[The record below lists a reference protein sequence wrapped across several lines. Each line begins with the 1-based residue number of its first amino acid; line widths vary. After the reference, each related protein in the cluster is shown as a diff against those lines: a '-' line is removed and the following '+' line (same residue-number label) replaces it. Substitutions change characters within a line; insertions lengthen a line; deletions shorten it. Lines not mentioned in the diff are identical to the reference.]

1 MKKFYFLVLI
11 LLTFSAFA
19 QNYGYTVY
27 NTSNSGIASNYVGDI
42 KIDANGLLWIS
53 SYSGVSTF
61 NGTTFTKYNTSNSAI
76 ASNAILKIEID
87 GLGRKWMASQNNGII
102 RYSGTT
108 WTNYTTSNSGL
119 PNNAIKD
126 IAVDGL
132 NNLWVASPSGLT
144 KFNGTTWTTY
154 PALTD
159 INSIATDSN
168 NGVWVSAGN
177 VLYKFNGTDFNIIT
191 DGVQKILRIANNT
204 IYIDAFDAL
213 MTYTTAGTF
222 LNIYFQNTS
231 CLAGYQLNALDLDSN
246 NKAWIAFQGDG
257 LQNFTD
263 CISYTSNSG
272 LPDNYISTVRTQANG
287 TIWSGTLQLGLVKMT
302 PSASTCSAPT
312 QTWAENITPTT
323 ATLNWIPAV
332 PSPDSYVIR
341 YNTTNV
347 IGGIQTAT
355 FSSPLTLE
363 NLTPN
368 TDYHWWVASVCGEQ
382 QSNWVY
388 GGFFY
393 TLQAAPTCNTPTNL
407 GISSMTSNSCQMS
420 WTTPSPIP
428 SSGFEIYLATNNIA
442 PVATTT
448 PTLTSTSLGV
458 QAINGLTAGAT
469 YYYWIRSNC
478 GSGKS
483 SWASGG
489 SFTTHSS
496 FGCNEAVYGLYPT
509 TNYLPTCN
517 GGSDQI
523 VPDAWAGEYSN
534 VSVATNRQYTFTSSV
549 PTDFI
554 TLTNTSGTVVLASGS
569 TPLIWLSESTS
580 GVIRYYLHTNQDC
593 GIQNTNR
600 AKYIQCVPIINCG
613 LPTALSVSNITSNS
627 CRLTWNAPTPAASS
641 YDLYVSTSNTAPIA
655 GTTATQTSNGNIVG
669 SLNGLASSTT
679 YYYWV
684 RSNCNGT
691 KSAWVSGGSFTTI
704 IALNCNG
711 AIYGLYP
718 EATFTPTCSPSS
730 EQIATDAWAGEYTN
744 VNVTSNHQYTFS
756 SSIATDFIT
765 ITNASG
771 TAVLASGTSPLVWN
785 SNTTSGI
792 IRYHL
797 NTNTNC
803 GVQNSGRIKYIQCTV
818 SQSCGLPTNLSVSN
832 ITSNSC
838 RLFWNA
844 PTPVANSYDIYLSTN
859 NSTPQATTNA
869 TQTSVPNLVQYLNG
883 LTAST
888 TYYYWVRSNCNGTKS
903 AWVSGGSFTTISYLN
918 CNGATYGLY
927 PNSTF
932 IPTCTGSVEQITTA
946 AYAGEYSNVSIL
958 ANKQYTFSSSIAT
971 DYITI
976 TNATGTTL
984 LASGV
989 TPLVWNSA
997 TSGIIRYHINT
1008 NANCGVQNANR
1019 IRSIKCED
1027 ASGCNVPTQ
1036 LYYDGLSSTSN
1047 NIGWVASTPAPSNGY
1062 VYCYSTV
1069 NDPFSAGAITGTT
1082 TETFAVLNNLSPN
1095 TTYYF
1100 WVKSNCGNTQ
1110 TNWVSG
1116 GSFTTYPASGCNA
1129 PTQLYYDGL
1138 SSTSNNIGWATP
1150 TPAPSNGYVYCYS
1163 TVNDPFSVGAITG
1176 TTTETFAVL
1185 SNLSSNTTYYF
1196 WVKSNCGNTQ
1206 SNWVSGGSFTTYPAS
1221 GCNVPTQLYYDG
1233 LSATSNNIGWA
1244 APTPAP
1250 SNGYVYCYSTVNDP
1264 FSEVAITGTTTETFA
1279 VLNNLSPNTTYYFW
1293 VKSNCG
1299 NTQTNWVSGGS
1310 FTTYPASGCNPPTQ
1324 FWADEINATTATIGW
1339 VPPTNTPDSYIY
1351 TYNTTNEIIDIQDST
1366 AFTFANLEN
1375 LTPNTDYHW
1384 WVASVCGETQT
1395 AWTYGGVFTTLQGAT
1410 PTYCFEKIAGGRNFT
1425 LAIKSDGTLW
1435 AWGNNSYGQLGDGTT
1450 VNKLVPTQIST
1461 STDWESVSA
1470 GFGHSVAIKNNGTLW
1485 TWGFNLQGQLGD
1497 GTNTNKTVPTQIGTA
1512 TNWEIVEAR
1521 GQHNIAKKSNG
1532 TLWAWGSNSFSQL
1545 GDGTAINRYSPIQI
1559 GTATNW
1565 QSIGTGGAHSM
1576 AIKTDGTLWCWGFNS
1591 NGQVGD
1597 GTATNRYVPTQIGTA
1612 TNWKSVTGGSYF
1624 TIATKTNNSL
1634 WTWGRNYNGELG
1646 LNDTTDR
1653 SVPTQVGTATN
1664 WDKIAAGEDHAL
1676 ASRTYGALFAW
1687 GYDSVGQV
1695 GNGSSTENVLAP
1707 TLLLN
1712 VQSWIS
1718 LKAGGTHSLAIDN
1731 EGKLYTW
1738 GNNSEG
1744 QLGNGSTV
1752 IDYEVYG
1759 FLPCPN
1765 NNLSVED
1772 LSQMNSLKIYPNPV
1786 TDALNIVAMQDI
1798 ASVSVYNMLG
1808 QEVIVKAIHANEVSI
1823 NMSNLASGTYLVKVN
1838 TENSTKT
1845 VKIVKL

>member
-42 KIDANGLLWIS
+42 KIDANGMLWIS

-119 PNNAIKD
+119 PNNAIND

-132 NNLWVASPSGLT
+132 NNLWVATSSGLT

-154 PALTD
+154 TSLTN
-159 INSIATDSN
+159 INSLATDSN
-168 NGVWVSAGN
+168 NGVWVTN
-177 VLYKFNGTDFNIIT
+177 NNILYKFNGTDFNLIDQGT
-191 DGVQKILRIANNT
+191 SKILHVENNILYCT
-204 IYIDAFDAL
+204 TGDGL
-213 MTYTTAGTF
+213 LTYSSAGIF
-222 LNIYFQNTS
+222 LNLQYQSNS
-231 CLAGYQLNALDLDSN
+231 CLAGYQFNDVDVDSA
-246 NKAWIAFQGDG
+246 NKVWVAFQGDG

-263 CISYTSNSG
+263 CIPYTSNSG

-302 PSASTCSAPT
+302 PSASTCNAPT

-347 IGGIQTAT
+347 IGGIQDATAST
-355 FSSPLTLE
+355 SISIE
-363 NLTPN
+363 NLN
-368 TDYHWWVASVCGEQ
+368 SNADYYWWVASVCGEQ

-388 GGFFY
+388 GGFFG

-448 PTLTSTSLGV
+448 PTLTSASLGV

-496 FGCNEAVYGLYPT
+496 LGCNDAVYGLYPS

-554 TLTNTSGTVVLASGS
+554 TLTNTSGTVILASGS

-580 GVIRYYLHTNQDC
+580 GLIRYYLHTNQDC
-593 GIQNTNR
+593 GVQNTNR
-600 AKYIQCVPIINCG
+600 AKSIQCVPITNCG

-641 YDLYVSTSNTAPIA
+641 YDIYVSTTNTAPLVS
-655 GTTATQTSNGNIVG
+655 TTATQTSNGNIVG

-704 IALNCNG
+704 VALSCNG

-718 EATFTPTCSPSS
+718 ETTFTPTCSPSS
-730 EQIATDAWAGEYTN
+730 EQIVTDAWAGEYTN
-744 VNVTSNHQYTFS
+744 VNVTSNHQYTFA

-785 SNTTSGI
+785 SNATFGI

-797 NTNTNC
+797 NTNANC
-803 GVQNSGRIKYIQCTV
+803 GTQNSGRTKFIQCTAI
-818 SQSCGLPTNLSVSN
+818 SSCGSPTNLAVSN

-844 PTPVANSYDIYLSTN
+844 PTPAANSYDIYLSTN
-859 NSTPQATTNA
+859 NSTPQTTTNA
-869 TQTSVPNLVQYLNG
+869 TQTTVPNLVQYLNG
-883 LTAST
+883 LNAST

-932 IPTCTGSVEQITTA
+932 TPTCTGSTEQITTA

-958 ANKQYTFSSSIAT
+958 ANKQYTFTSSIAT

-989 TPLVWNSA
+989 TPLVWNST
-997 TSGIIRYHINT
+997 TSGIIRYHIST
-1008 NANCGVQNANR
+1008 NANCGAQNTDR
-1019 IRSIKCED
+1019 IRSIKCENP
-1027 ASGCNVPTQ
+1027 SSSCNPPTNF
-1036 LYYDGLSSTSN
+1036 GSEVISSTSAV
-1047 NIGWVASTPAPSNGY
+1047 IGWIPSTSAPNGGYLY
-1062 VYCYSTV
+1062 VYNTSPTIGGVDGSTSST
-1069 NDPFSAGAITGTT
+1069 SADLT
-1082 TETFAVLNNLSPN
+1082 NLLPN
-1095 TTYYF
+1095 TTYYW
-1100 WVKSNCGNTQ
+1100 WVASNCVTSQ
-1110 TNWVSG
+1110 SDWAFG
-1116 GSFTTYPASGCNA
+1116 GSFTTP
-1129 PTQLYYDGL
+1129 
-1138 SSTSNNIGWATP
+1138 STATSCWQ
-1150 TPAPSNGYVYCYS
+1150 TISAGY
-1163 TVNDPFSVGAITG
+1163 THSVG
-1176 TTTETFAVL
+1176 
-1185 SNLSSNTTYYF
+1185 
-1196 WVKSNCGNTQ
+1196 
-1206 SNWVSGGSFTTYPAS
+1206 
-1221 GCNVPTQLYYDG
+1221 
-1233 LSATSNNIGWA
+1233 
-1244 APTPAP
+1244 
-1250 SNGYVYCYSTVNDP
+1250 
-1264 FSEVAITGTTTETFA
+1264 
-1279 VLNNLSPNTTYYFW
+1279 
-1293 VKSNCG
+1293 
-1299 NTQTNWVSGGS
+1299 
-1310 FTTYPASGCNPPTQ
+1310 
-1324 FWADEINATTATIGW
+1324 
-1339 VPPTNTPDSYIY
+1339 
-1351 TYNTTNEIIDIQDST
+1351 
-1366 AFTFANLEN
+1366 
-1375 LTPNTDYHW
+1375 
-1384 WVASVCGETQT
+1384 
-1395 AWTYGGVFTTLQGAT
+1395 
-1410 PTYCFEKIAGGRNFT
+1410 
-1425 LAIKSDGTLW
+1425 IKTDGTLW
-1435 AWGNNSYGQLGDGTT
+1435 AWGDNSYGQLGDGTT
-1450 VNKLVPTQIST
+1450 TSKNTPTQIGSANN
-1461 STDWESVSA
+1461 WESISA
-1470 GFGHSVAIKNNGTLW
+1470 SGGFTLAIKVDGTLW
-1485 TWGFNLQGQLGD
+1485 AWGNNAFGQLGD
-1497 GTNTNKTVPTQIGTA
+1497 GTTTNRTIPTQIGTA
-1512 TNWEIVEAR
+1512 TNWNSVTTGEGFALAIKDNNTLWSWGHNDF
-1521 GQHNIAKKSNG
+1521 GQLGDGTTINKTVPTQTGTATNWQSTAAGSGFSLAIKTNG
-1532 TLWAWGSNSFSQL
+1532 TLWAWGSNLYGQL
-1545 GDGTAINRYSPIQI
+1545 GNGT
-1559 GTATNW
+1559 TTNL
-1565 QSIGTGGAHSM
+1565 T
-1576 AIKTDGTLWCWGFNS
+1576 
-1591 NGQVGD
+1591 
-1597 GTATNRYVPTQIGTA
+1597 VPTQIGTESDWA
-1612 TNWKSVTGGSYF
+1612 NV
-1624 TIATKTNNSL
+1624 
-1634 WTWGRNYNGELG
+1634 
-1646 LNDTTDR
+1646 
-1653 SVPTQVGTATN
+1653 
-1664 WDKIAAGEDHAL
+1664 AAGYYH
-1676 ASRTYGALFAW
+1676 
-1687 GYDSVGQV
+1687 SVGRKA
-1695 GNGSSTENVLAP
+1695 NG
-1707 TLLLN
+1707 
-1712 VQSWIS
+1712 I
-1718 LKAGGTHSLAIDN
+1718 
-1731 EGKLYTW
+1731 LYAW
-1738 GNNSEG
+1738 GNNVYG
-1744 QLGNGSTV
+1744 QLGDGTNINKNTPVAVYDGVQSIDAGWNYTV
-1752 IDYEVYG
+1752 GTTTFGNMLLTGQNVYG
-1759 FLPCPN
+1759 QLGDGTIENRNWVALTNSN
-1765 NNLSVED
+1765 NHLEISAGAFHTMSLQVD
-1772 LSQMNSLKIYPNPV
+1772 GSLKVCGLNGQGRLGDGTTIDRITLTPIACPTTNLGIDDFTETNTVKVYPNPV
-1786 TDALNIVAMQDI
+1786 NDILNISFEQGISAV
-1798 ASVSVYNMLG
+1798 VVYNLLG
-1808 QEVIVKAIHANEVSI
+1808 QEVFSKPFNSNEVSI

-1838 TENSTKT
+1838 AENLVKT
-1845 VKIVKL
+1845 VKIIKL